1 MSLSVSYPAVSRM
14 YPRWGPGFRE
24 TAPQRIVRLIHGD
37 TQVPTGRC
45 MSGNKFIRQSD
56 FRLAALEVDVDIGS
70 FGRNDFETACAVGR
84 RRDLRRV
91 EAMPLRE
98 CPCRRATPLWVG
110 CIQNE
115 VSASWDLRPTESVI
129 PYTTMRKYQ
138 SVVACWETSSCDRA
152 ISVCQARGGC

>member
-1 MSLSVSYPAVSRM
+1 MRFH
-14 YPRWGPGFRE
+14 FRE

-45 MSGNKFIRQSD
+45 MLGSKFIRQSD

-70 FGRNDFETACAVGR
+70 FGRNDFEMAWAVGR

-91 EAMPLRE
+91 DAMPLRT
-98 CPCRRATPLWVG
+98 CPRHLATPLWVG

-115 VSASWDLRPTESVI
+115 VSASGDLRPTESVI
-129 PYTTMRKYQ
+129 PYTAIRKDG
-138 SVVACWETSSCDRA
+138 SVVACWETSSYWRTTSLSPSSSWMLISALFEQTIFRGRA
-152 ISVCQARGGC
+152 L